1 MIVLYVH
8 AYIVYDVN
16 IKQTYNTNCE
26 RVYLQEVDRSAKNI
40 TKPVY
45 PTICHIWHKI
55 LAPLSV
61 ISHSFHCTMQGLTL
75 TAIMAARKQTLML
88 GLM

>member
-8 AYIVYDVN
+8 TYIVYDVN

-26 RVYLQEVDRSAKNI
+26 HVYLHQVDKSAKNI

-45 PTICHIWHKI
+45 PTICHI
-55 LAPLSV
+55 
-61 ISHSFHCTMQGLTL
+61 
-75 TAIMAARKQTLML
+75 
-88 GLM
+88 